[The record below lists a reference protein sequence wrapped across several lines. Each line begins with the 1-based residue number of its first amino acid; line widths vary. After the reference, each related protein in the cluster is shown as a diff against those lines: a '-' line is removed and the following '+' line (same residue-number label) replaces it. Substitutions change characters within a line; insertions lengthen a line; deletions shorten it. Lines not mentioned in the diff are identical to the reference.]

1 MNDLIQIINPFSEKP
16 EEQFIFDS
24 PSKIN
29 TKLQKANQAFE
40 LWRKT
45 TYDQRSQALLAIA
58 NQLEKEKD
66 SCVQNMMREM
76 GKPLVQGIAE
86 IEKCILTCKFFAE
99 QGAELLATEQMNI
112 GKRKAAIHFAPFGV
126 VLAIMPWNY
135 PYWQVF
141 RYLAPAIMAG
151 NVTLLKHA
159 PNVTGCA
166 IHIEK
171 LVRASGVSDLILQTV
186 LASVESTARMI
197 ESNLV
202 SGVTFTGSVEAG
214 KRVAALSGKNLKK
227 SVLELG
233 GSDPYL
239 ILEDA
244 DLQYA
249 ASMCATS
256 RLINSGQSCI
266 AAKRFIVPKKSEE
279 PFLALLLQE
288 FQKFKAGDPAQSS
301 TQLGPLARIDVRQ
314 NLERQITDSVKK
326 GALFHASGEI
336 PEKGYFH
343 QAGILNQVN
352 STQPAYREELFGP
365 VATLLVAKDE
375 ADAVRIANDTHFGLG
390 AGIFTRD
397 IEKAL
402 YLAKNELHA
411 GNVFINEFVKSDP
424 RLPFGGIKDSGIG
437 RELGQYGIKEFVNI
451 KTITY
456 D

>member
-1 MNDLIQIINPFSEKP
+1 MSDLIQIINPYTEEP
-16 EEQFIFDS
+16 EAQFNFDS
-24 PSKIN
+24 PSQIN
-29 TKLQKANQAFE
+29 IKLQKAHAVFE
-40 LWRKT
+40 RWRKT
-45 TYDQRSQALLAIA
+45 TFDQRSQALLAIA
-58 NQLEKEKD
+58 NQLEIEKNN
-66 SCVQNMMREM
+66 CARNMMFEM
-76 GKPLVQGIAE
+76 GKPLAQGIAE
-86 IEKCILTCKFFAE
+86 IDKCVLTCRYFAE
-99 QGAELLATEQMNI
+99 KGAEMLAVEQLQI
-112 GKRKAAIHFAPFGV
+112 GKRNAEIHFVPLGV

-141 RYLAPAIMAG
+141 RYLAPAIIAG

-171 LVRASGVSDLILQTV
+171 IIKDSGVSDLILQTV
-186 LASVESTARMI
+186 VASVESTSKII
-197 ESNLV
+197 ESDLV
-202 SGVTFTGSVEAG
+202 SGVTLTGSVIAG
-214 KRVAALSGKNLKK
+214 KKVAALAGKFLKK
-227 SVLELG
+227 TVLELG

-244 DLQYA
+244 DLQLA
-249 ASMCATS
+249 ASICATS

-266 AAKRFIVPKKSEE
+266 AAKRFIVSKKSEE

-301 TQLGPLARIDVRQ
+301 TQLGPVARIDIRQ
-314 NLERQITDSVKK
+314 NLKRQVDDSVKK
-326 GALFHASGEI
+326 GAIFHSTSEI
-336 PEKGYFH
+336 PERGYFY
-343 QAGILNQVN
+343 QTGILSQVN
-352 STQPAYREELFGP
+352 PTQPAYREELFGP
-365 VATLLVAKDE
+365 VASILVAKDE
-375 ADAVRIANDTHFGLG
+375 ADAIRIANDTHFGLG

-397 IEKAL
+397 IEKAK

-424 RLPFGGIKDSGIG
+424 RLPFGGIKESGMG
-437 RELGQYGIKEFVNI
+437 RELGHYGIKEFVNI